1 MDGDGSGD
9 FNAHTNANDFLM
21 VMVHYS
27 WITVLIVTLLG
38 IFSYMSHRRKQK
50 GHVPL
55 GLCFRARKRRLLI
68 VDRLFFSSWT

>member
-1 MDGDGSGD
+1 
-9 FNAHTNANDFLM
+9 
-21 VMVHYS
+21 MVHYS